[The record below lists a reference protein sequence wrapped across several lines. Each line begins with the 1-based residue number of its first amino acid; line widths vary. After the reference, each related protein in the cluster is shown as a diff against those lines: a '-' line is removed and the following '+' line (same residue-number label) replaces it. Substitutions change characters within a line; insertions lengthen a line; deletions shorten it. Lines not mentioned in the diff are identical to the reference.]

1 MLLWLSIIVWECCLH
16 QILSFLS
23 VFLQFDAPVVLLV
36 QVSVF
41 VGYNINDF
49 TYLTTSEDNNHI
61 KLFVDQD
68 KLKNSSFYVSFF
80 RFFNIHFLLL

>member
-1 MLLWLSIIVWECCLH
+1 VWECCLH

-23 VFLQFDAPVVLLV
+23 VFLQFDAFVVLLV
-36 QVSVF
+36 EVPVF
-41 VGYNINDF
+41 VGYNIKDF

-68 KLKNSSFYVSFF
+68 KLKNSSSFLCF
-80 RFFNIHFLLL
+80 VF